1 MCQETARSAL
11 PWDHAGRYSGTLS
24 RLLRGNALEEQGD
37 PHCQPWQHFAQ
48 RTLNSPISSGTHGG
62 QLPSTPPTTQG
73 MEQKLTLDKQIPLC
87 LVIQHRST
95 SSRAIC

>member
-48 RTLNSPISSGTHGG
+48 RTLNSPISSGTHWWSAPIHATHHPGNGAKVGSG
-62 QLPSTPPTTQG
+62 QADSSLPCDTA
-73 MEQKLTLDKQIPLC
+73 QIN
-87 LVIQHRST
+87 I
-95 SSRAIC
+95 